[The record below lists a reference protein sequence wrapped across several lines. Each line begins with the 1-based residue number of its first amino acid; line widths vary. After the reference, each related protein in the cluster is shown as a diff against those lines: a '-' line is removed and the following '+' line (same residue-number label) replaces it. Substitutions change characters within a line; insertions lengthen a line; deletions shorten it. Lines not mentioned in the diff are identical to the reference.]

1 MTDAAEAKRQ
11 AETLVRTAE
20 ALVAKARDEAASIVA
35 DGERRARGLVT
46 DAEQLRQAAERHA
59 ESVRADA
66 EQILTEARQQADH
79 ILAEAKTTHEE
90 AVTMARQGLPT
101 VEAPPGAV
109 ENAST
114 VADRMLRVAR
124 SEAEARSRE
133 ITEQAKR
140 RAEQIERDARARA
153 EAVNKEYRELTR
165 VVQQKELSAKAHIR
179 ELEMEVARLE
189 RLVSRNADE
198 ARSLGLDPD
207 PAADPFAPAEVTESG
222 IVFPGRPEPRP
233 SPSSTSDTE
242 RKAPLEPARRD
253 PAQPSHSPQP
263 SRTPLD
269 AELVRRG
276 IRRRA

>member
-35 DGERRARGLVT
+35 DGESRARGLVT

-79 ILAEAKTTHEE
+79 ILAEAQATHQE
-90 AVTMARQGLPT
+90 AVTIARQGLPT
-101 VEAPPGAV
+101 AEAPPGAV

-189 RLVSRNADE
+189 RLVSRSADE

-222 IVFPGRPEPRP
+222 IVFPGQSGPRP
-233 SPSSTSDTE
+233 SPSSTPDTE
-242 RKAPLEPARRD
+242 RRAPQEPARRD
-253 PAQPSHSPQP
+253 PAQPSRIPQP

>member
-1 MTDAAEAKRQ
+1 MTDVAEAKRQ
-11 AETLVRTAE
+11 AESLVRTAE
-20 ALVAKARDEAASIVA
+20 ALVAKAREEAASIVA
-35 DGERRARGLVT
+35 DGERRARGIVT

-59 ESVRADA
+59 ESVRSEA
-66 EQILTEARQQADH
+66 EQILADARSQADDILTEAKAAHDHAVNTVRQ
-79 ILAEAKTTHEE
+79 E
-90 AVTMARQGLPT
+90 LPDT
-101 VEAPPGAV
+101 GAV

-140 RAEQIERDARARA
+140 RAEQIERDARARV

-179 ELEMEVARLE
+179 EMEMEIARLE
-189 RLVSRNADE
+189 RLMARTADD
-198 ARSLGLDPD
+198 ARSQGKDPD
-207 PAADPFAPAEVTESG
+207 PAADPYAPAEVTESG
-222 IVFPGRPEPRP
+222 IVFPGRPDPVPTPAPVREERQPAASIHPQTERSAPSRP
-233 SPSSTSDTE
+233 S
-242 RKAPLEPARRD
+242 
-253 PAQPSHSPQP
+253 QP
-263 SRTPLD
+263 SRSPLD